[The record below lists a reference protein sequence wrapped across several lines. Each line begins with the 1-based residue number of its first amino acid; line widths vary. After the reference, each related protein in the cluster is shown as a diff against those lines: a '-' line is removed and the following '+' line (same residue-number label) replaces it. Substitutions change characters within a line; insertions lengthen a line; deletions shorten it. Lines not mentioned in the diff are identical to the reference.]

1 MGHFYPA
8 LWRAQ
13 GFGFAG
19 LGGQQFG
26 AGHGGTAELF
36 PQGIG
41 GAVQLL
47 LLVDAGGIGEK
58 VHLLKVVLAGLF
70 RR

>member
-1 MGHFYPA
+1 MRGSHRLHGSFFIP
-8 LWRAQ
+8 LFGGAQ

-47 LLVDAGGIGEK
+47 LLVDAGGI
-58 VHLLKVVLAGLF
+58 VTLLP
-70 RR
+70 